1 MSASLAAL
9 RAARRAL
16 PSTGR
21 WAPRAPVSPCFSRTS
36 YRTFYRSSLRQ
47 AESPLPNSSSSSTVE
62 SLKSTAASPKKRR
75 RLLLKTAQVCGF
87 IVGSVGLGLV
97 TFVGVLFIHDAFTYT
112 SKHTERVP
120 VSPLALHP
128 ELGGPKNLPIAKV
141 LIDDDDVSVGSS

>member
-16 PSTGR
+16 PSTGQ
-21 WAPRAPVSPCFSRTS
+21 WAPRAPISRSTRTS

-47 AESPLPNSSSSSTVE
+47 AESPLPTSSSSSTVE

-112 SKHTERVP
+112 SKHAERVP
-120 VSPLALHP
+120 ISPLALHP

-141 LIDDDDVSVGSS
+141 LIDDDDVSVGPR